1 MGLQITKY
9 GEPILR
15 KKGESIKEV
24 TPEILVLIQEM
35 LKALEEAQGVGLAAQ
50 QVGKALQLCVIDVRP
65 SDRPSWM
72 KIDGKTVEHSA
83 YMPMILINPAVT
95 PEGDP
100 EVGTEGCLSFPD
112 IFADI
117 KRPGSVLVEALNEKN
132 EKIRFSCG
140 GLLARAIQHECDHLE
155 GILFIDRMGY
165 LDREDND
172 ESLRRLRTRT
182 KERIKRE
189 SLRRK

>member
-1 MGLQITKY
+1 MGLQVTKY

-15 KKGESIKEV
+15 RKGEYIDEI
-24 TPEILVLIQEM
+24 TPELLDLIQEM
-35 LKALEEAQGVGLAAQ
+35 LKTLEEAQGVGLAAQ

-72 KIDGKTVEHSA
+72 KIDGESVDPSTH
-83 YMPMILINPAVT
+83 MPLILINPIVA
-95 PEGDP
+95 PEGEP
-100 EVGTEGCLSFPD
+100 EIGPEGCLSFPD

-117 KRPGSVLVEALNEKN
+117 KRPGSVSVEALNEKN
-132 EKIRFSCG
+132 EKIHFSCG
-140 GLLARAIQHECDHLE
+140 GLLARAVQHECDHLE

-172 ESLRRLRTRT
+172 ENLRRLRTKT

>member
-1 MGLQITKY
+1 MGLQVTKY

-15 KKGESIKEV
+15 RKGEYIKEI
-24 TPEILVLIQEM
+24 TPDLLDLIQEM
-35 LKALEEAQGVGLAAQ
+35 LKTLEEAQGVGLAAQ

-72 KIDGKTVEHSA
+72 KIDGESVDPSTH
-83 YMPMILINPAVT
+83 MPLILINPIVA
-95 PEGDP
+95 PEGEP
-100 EVGTEGCLSFPD
+100 EIGPEGCLSFPD

-117 KRPGSVLVEALNEKN
+117 KRPGSVSVEALNEKN
-132 EKIRFSCG
+132 EKIHFSCG
-140 GLLARAIQHECDHLE
+140 GLLARAVQHECDHLE

-172 ESLRRLRTRT
+172 ENLRRLRTKT

>member
-1 MGLQITKY
+1 MGLQVTKY

-15 KKGESIKEV
+15 RKGEYIKEI
-24 TPEILVLIQEM
+24 TPELLVLIQEM
-35 LKALEEAQGVGLAAQ
+35 LKTLEEAQGVGLAAQ

-72 KIDGKTVEHSA
+72 KIDGESVDPSTH
-83 YMPMILINPAVT
+83 MPLILINPIVT
-95 PEGDP
+95 PEGEP
-100 EVGTEGCLSFPD
+100 EIGSEGCLSFPD

-117 KRPGSVLVEALNEKN
+117 KRPGSVSVEALNEKN
-132 EKIRFSCG
+132 EKIHFSCG
-140 GLLARAIQHECDHLE
+140 GLLARAVQHECDHLE

-172 ESLRRLRTRT
+172 ESLRRLRTKT

>member
-1 MGLQITKY
+1 MGLQVTKY

-15 KKGESIKEV
+15 RKGEYIKEI
-24 TPEILVLIQEM
+24 TPELLVLIQEM
-35 LKALEEAQGVGLAAQ
+35 LKTLEEAQGVGLAAQ

-72 KIDGKTVEHSA
+72 KIDGESVDPSTH
-83 YMPMILINPAVT
+83 MPLILINPIVT
-95 PEGDP
+95 PEGEP
-100 EVGTEGCLSFPD
+100 EIGPEGCLSFPD

-117 KRPGSVLVEALNEKN
+117 KRPESVSVEAVNEKN
-132 EKIRFSCG
+132 EKVHFSCG
-140 GLLARAIQHECDHLE
+140 GLLARAVQHECDHLE

-172 ESLRRLRTRT
+172 ESLRRLRTKT

>member
-1 MGLQITKY
+1 MGLQVTKY

-15 KKGESIKEV
+15 RKGEYIKEI
-24 TPEILVLIQEM
+24 TPELLFLIQEM
-35 LKALEEAQGVGLAAQ
+35 LKTLEEAQGVGLAAQ

-72 KIDGKTVEHSA
+72 KIDGESVDPSTH
-83 YMPMILINPAVT
+83 MPLILINPIVT
-95 PEGDP
+95 PEGEP
-100 EVGTEGCLSFPD
+100 EIGSEGCLSFPD

-117 KRPGSVLVEALNEKN
+117 KRPGSVSVEALNEKN
-132 EKIRFSCG
+132 EKIHFSCG
-140 GLLARAIQHECDHLE
+140 GLLARAVQHECDHLE

-172 ESLRRLRTRT
+172 ESLRRLRTKT

>member
-1 MGLQITKY
+1 MGLQVTKY

-15 KKGESIKEV
+15 RKGEYIKEI
-24 TPEILVLIQEM
+24 TPDLLDLIQEM
-35 LKALEEAQGVGLAAQ
+35 LKTLEEAQGVGLAAQ

-72 KIDGKTVEHSA
+72 KIDGESVDPSTH
-83 YMPMILINPAVT
+83 MPLILINPIVT
-95 PEGDP
+95 PEGEP
-100 EVGTEGCLSFPD
+100 EIGPEGCLSFPD

-117 KRPGSVLVEALNEKN
+117 KRPGSVSVEALNEKN
-132 EKIRFSCG
+132 EKIHFSCG
-140 GLLARAIQHECDHLE
+140 GLLARAVQHECDHLE

-172 ESLRRLRTRT
+172 ESLRRLRAKT

>member
-1 MGLQITKY
+1 MGLQVTKY

-15 KKGESIKEV
+15 RKGEYIKEI
-24 TPEILVLIQEM
+24 TPDLLDLIQEM
-35 LKALEEAQGVGLAAQ
+35 LKTLEEAQGVGFAAQ

-72 KIDGKTVEHSA
+72 KIDGESVDPSTH
-83 YMPMILINPAVT
+83 MPLILINPIVA
-95 PEGDP
+95 PEGEP
-100 EVGTEGCLSFPD
+100 EIGPEGCLSFPD

-117 KRPGSVLVEALNEKN
+117 KRPGSVSVEALNEKN
-132 EKIRFSCG
+132 EKIHFSCG
-140 GLLARAIQHECDHLE
+140 GLLARAVQHECDHLE

-172 ESLRRLRTRT
+172 ESLRRLRAKT

>member
-1 MGLQITKY
+1 M
-9 GEPILR
+9 
-15 KKGESIKEV
+15 
-24 TPEILVLIQEM
+24 
-35 LKALEEAQGVGLAAQ
+35 
-50 QVGKALQLCVIDVRP
+50 IDVRP

-72 KIDGKTVEHSA
+72 KIDGESVDPSA
-83 YMPMILINPAVT
+83 HMPLILINPIVT
-95 PEGDP
+95 PEGEP
-100 EVGTEGCLSFPD
+100 EIGPEGCLSFPD

-117 KRPGSVLVEALNEKN
+117 KRPSSVSVEALNEKN
-132 EKIRFSCG
+132 ERIHFSCG
-140 GLLARAIQHECDHLE
+140 GLLARAVQHECDHLE

-172 ESLRRLRTRT
+172 ESLRRLRTKT

>member
-1 MGLQITKY
+1 MRLQVTKY

-15 KKGESIKEV
+15 RKGECIKEI
-24 TPEILVLIQEM
+24 TPEILILIQEM
-35 LKALEEAQGVGLAAQ
+35 LKTLEEAQGVGLAAQ
-50 QVGKALQLCVIDVRP
+50 QIGKALQLCVIDVRP

-72 KIDGKTVEHSA
+72 KIDGESVDPSA
-83 YMPMILINPAVT
+83 HMPLILINPIVT
-95 PEGDP
+95 PEGEP
-100 EVGTEGCLSFPD
+100 EIGPEGCLSFPD

-117 KRPGSVLVEALNEKN
+117 KRPSSVSVEALNEKN
-132 EKIRFSCG
+132 ERIHFSCG
-140 GLLARAIQHECDHLE
+140 GLLARAVQHECDHLE

-172 ESLRRLRTRT
+172 ESLRRLRTKT

>member
-1 MGLQITKY
+1 MGLQVTKY

-15 KKGESIKEV
+15 RKGEYIKEI
-24 TPEILVLIQEM
+24 TPELLDLIQEM
-35 LKALEEAQGVGLAAQ
+35 LKTLEEAQGVGLAAQ

-72 KIDGKTVEHSA
+72 KIDGESVDPSTH
-83 YMPMILINPAVT
+83 MPLILINPIVT
-95 PEGDP
+95 PEGEP
-100 EVGTEGCLSFPD
+100 EIGPEGCLSFPD

-117 KRPGSVLVEALNEKN
+117 KRPGSVSVEALNEKN
-132 EKIRFSCG
+132 EKIHFSCG
-140 GLLARAIQHECDHLE
+140 GLLARAVQHECDHLE

-172 ESLRRLRTRT
+172 ESLRRLRAKT